1 MKRALIVIDV
11 QNEYVDGKLPI
22 GYPSL
27 HVSIPNIMMAMD
39 SAADAHVPIVVV
51 QHVAGES
58 SPVFAKGGRGVELHE
73 SIADKPRDHLVQKTE
88 DSAFDGTDLAEWLS
102 AQSIDTI
109 TIVGYMTQ
117 NCDEATARDA
127 TQRGLTVELL
137 SDATGTLDL
146 ANEAGRISAKE
157 LHASVLVVLQTGFA
171 AVATTEAW
179 LDALQS
185 GAALP
190 LSNIFASTE
199 PARHLSPLERL
210 EHLGAAARAK
220 GEQAGAGVEATEIED
235 AGLGDSVATRLGF

>member
-39 SAADAHVPIVVV
+39 SASDAHLPIVVV

-58 SPVFAKGGRGVELHE
+58 APIFAKGSSGAELHE
-73 SIADKPRDHLVQKTE
+73 SIAGKPHDHLVEKSSA
-88 DSAFDGTDLAEWLS
+88 SAFDGTDLADWLA
-102 AQSIDTI
+102 AQGVDTI

-157 LHASVLVVLQTGFA
+157 LHESVLVVLQTGFA
-171 AVATTEAW
+171 AVTTTSAW

-185 GAALP
+185 GSALP
-190 LSNIFASTE
+190 LSNVFTSTE
-199 PARHLSPLERL
+199 PARHLTPLQRLERF
-210 EHLGAAARAK
+210 GAAARER
-220 GEQAGAGVEATEIED
+220 GEVAGASVESTEIED
-235 AGLGDSVATRLGF
+235 AGLGETLGTRLGF